1 MRCFLSETLRKKV
14 YYTVMDNLSD
24 ILSRKNFDEPSEISI
39 IKRYIA
45 EHFDVNVGVKVQ
57 PKIIII
63 TARNSSLVGRLR
75 MHTVQLQRACQTDKR
90 IIFRIG

>member
-1 MRCFLSETLRKKV
+1 MRCFLSETLQEKV

-57 PKIIII
+57 PKIIVI